1 MKRLLTWTRLARN
14 NTPPYMAH
22 TKGTKHLRVLVLKLE
37 TRRQKFAHCMAHC
50 NSCCGERCAVRGVR
64 GARSLLFFFFLL
76 SSLSP
81 SPPFY
86 GTTHY
91 PELLFFFSIYHLH
104 IHLVLWLWLLL
115 LRSAFFVLLHLHH
128 PITHHPSASHTS
140 SDARPSPI
148 LRNHRDP
155 KVFCHCLQ
163 LEPPRAVD
171 AKVAPHPSKIPD
183 QTLD

>member
-1 MKRLLTWTRLARN
+1 
-14 NTPPYMAH
+14 MAH
-22 TKGTKHLRVLVLKLE
+22 TKGTKHLRVLVLKSE
-37 TRRQKFAHCMAHC
+37 TRSDSKTK
-50 NSCCGERCAVRGVR
+50 NCALHGALQLVLWRAVR
-64 GARSLLFFFFLL
+64 GARCARCAVASLLLFPALFALSLSPFLRHYALPRTPLFFFHLPSTYSSSTL
-76 SSLSP
+76 ALASSSSLCLLRSSP
-81 SPPFY
+81 SPSS
-86 GTTHY
+86 H
-91 PELLFFFSIYHLH
+91 
-104 IHLVLWLWLLL
+104 
-115 LRSAFFVLLHLHH
+115 
-128 PITHHPSASHTS
+128 HTS